1 MNILKVWIEKFR
13 TRRLGFT
20 FAILATLSAG
30 ILIGS
35 VVSHGVDGKE
45 AKVDSSDAQPLQI
58 PNPVNLSTTF
68 TKIAKEVGPAV
79 VNINTVSYPKNST
92 GRGAQGNSQSPD
104 DNGQGG
110 DGQEGQGQP
119 GQGQGQGQPG
129 QPGQGQGQ
137 PGQGQGD
144 NGMQDFFNHF
154 FGGPQGPEGE
164 GPDGG
169 EREALGSGFIV
180 DPRGYIITNN
190 HVVEKADKIWV
201 KLSTDPIGDQG
212 HAATVVG
219 TDKATDIAVLK
230 ISVGAPLPTV
240 KLGNSDGT
248 QIGDWVLAIGS
259 PFGLNQ
265 TVTAGIISSENRSLQ
280 GQGGMGAGEFQHFIQ
295 TDAAI
300 NPGNSGGPLVNM
312 DGQVIGM
319 NTAIYTQSAGNEGI
333 GFAMPADTIANVYN
347 QLIGPDHKVV
357 RGSIGITF
365 QAIMSSA
372 VGHVYG
378 FKNGVII
385 SSVTPGFPADK
396 AGLKPGDIIVSID
409 GRPIKGGDDL
419 INDIAG
425 RKPGSTATLGYIH
438 DGKHAT
444 TTVTIA
450 DRAAMLAA
458 LSSGA
463 SPSGNSNGP
472 QESGTSKLGMAVSNV
487 PPEMASKAGINGGV
501 LIRSIRPGSFADGL
515 QGLAP
520 GEVVLQM
527 NRQPIANIQQFQELA
542 SKLKSGDDVVFLV
555 VDPQHASLGNEYVGG
570 TLP

>member
-1 MNILKVWIEKFR
+1 MNTWKVWLNKFR
-13 TRRLGFT
+13 THRLSFT

-35 VVSHGVDGKE
+35 VVAHGVDGKE
-45 AKVDSSDAQPLQI
+45 AKVDSSDAQPLHI
-58 PNPVNLSTTF
+58 PSPVNLSTTF
-68 TKIAKEVGPAV
+68 TQIAKQVGPAV
-79 VNINTVSYPKNST
+79 VNINTVSYPKNPKS
-92 GRGAQGNSQSPD
+92 AQGNLQGPD
-104 DNGQGG
+104 ENGPG
-110 DGQEGQGQP
+110 DEGQG
-119 GQGQGQGQPG
+119 GQGQGQGQQG
-129 QPGQGQGQ
+129 PGQGQ
-137 PGQGQGD
+137 PGQGD

-154 FGGPQGPEGE
+154 FGFGGPQGPEGE

-190 HVVEKADKIWV
+190 HVVDKADKIWV
-201 KLSTDPIGDQG
+201 KLTTDPIGDPG

-230 ISVGAPLPTV
+230 INADSPLPTV
-240 KLGNSDGT
+240 KLGNSEGT

-280 GQGGMGAGEFQHFIQ
+280 GEGGIGAGEFQHFIQ

-333 GFAMPADTIANVYN
+333 GFAMPSDSIASVYN
-347 QLIGPDHKVV
+347 QLIGPAHKVI

-365 QAIMSSA
+365 QAVMSSA
-372 VGHVYG
+372 VGHIYG

-385 SSVTPGFPADK
+385 SSVQPSFPADK
-396 AGLKPGDIIVSID
+396 AGLKPGDIITSID

-419 INDIAG
+419 ISDIAA

-438 DGKHAT
+438 NGKHETA
-444 TTVTIA
+444 TVTIA
-450 DRAAMLAA
+450 DRADMLAA
-458 LSSGA
+458 ISNGA
-463 SPSGNSNGP
+463 GPSGNSSNG
-472 QESGTSKLGMAVSNV
+472 QQQNGTSKLGMSVSNV
-487 PPEMASKAGINGGV
+487 PPEIASKAGISGGV

-520 GEVVLQM
+520 GEVILQL

-542 SKLKSGDDVVFLV
+542 SKLKSGDDAVFLI
-555 VDPQHASLGNEYVGG
+555 VDPQHPSMGNTYVGG

>member
-1 MNILKVWIEKFR
+1 MKIWKVWIDKFR

-35 VVSHGVDGKE
+35 VVAHGVDGKE

-58 PNPVNLSTTF
+58 PSPVNLSTTF
-68 TKIAKEVGPAV
+68 TKIAKDVGPAV

-92 GRGAQGNSQSPD
+92 GRNFQGNPQGGQD
-104 DNGQGG
+104 DNGQGE
-110 DGQEGQGQP
+110 GQGGQGQQGQP
-119 GQGQGQGQPG
+119 GQQGP
-129 QPGQGQGQ
+129 
-137 PGQGQGD
+137 GQGD

-154 FGGPQGPEGE
+154 FGFGGPQGPEGE
-164 GPDGG
+164 APDGG

-201 KLSTDPIGDQG
+201 KLTSDPIGDQG

-219 TDKATDIAVLK
+219 TDKSTDIAVLK
-230 ISVGAPLPTV
+230 INVDHSLPTV

-265 TVTAGIISSENRSLQ
+265 SVTAGIISSENRSLR
-280 GQGGMGAGEFQHFIQ
+280 GEGGIDAGEFQHFIQ

-333 GFAMPADTIANVYN
+333 GFAMPADSIAHVYN
-347 QLIGPDHKVV
+347 QLIGPAHKVV

-365 QAIMSSA
+365 QAVMSSA

-396 AGLKPGDIIVSID
+396 AGLKPGDIIITID

-419 INDIAG
+419 INDIAE
-425 RKPGSTATLGYIH
+425 RKPGSTATIGYIH

-458 LSSGA
+458 LNNGA

-472 QESGTSKLGMAVSNV
+472 QQSGTTKLGMGVSNV
-487 PPEMASKAGINGGV
+487 PPEMASKAGISGGV
-501 LIRSIRPGSFADGL
+501 LIRNIRPGSFADGL

-520 GEVVLQM
+520 GQVILQM
-527 NRQPIANIQQFQELA
+527 NRQPIANVQQFQELA
-542 SKLKSGDDVVFLV
+542 SKLKSGDDVVLLV
-555 VDPQHASLGNEYVGG
+555 VDPQHAGMGNEYVGG

>member
-1 MNILKVWIEKFR
+1 MNSRKVWIDKFR

-35 VVSHGVDGKE
+35 VVAHGVDGKE
-45 AKVDSSDAQPLQI
+45 TKVDSSDAQRLQV
-58 PNPVNLSTTF
+58 PSPVNLSTTF
-68 TKIAKEVGPAV
+68 TKIAKDVGPAV
-79 VNINTVSYPKNST
+79 VNINTVSYPKNSS
-92 GRGAQGNSQSPD
+92 GRHFEGNGQGSD
-104 DNGQGG
+104 DNGQ
-110 DGQEGQGQP
+110 GQEGQGQEGPGQEGP
-119 GQGQGQGQPG
+119 GQGQGQG
-129 QPGQGQGQ
+129 
-137 PGQGQGD
+137 GD

-154 FGGPQGPEGE
+154 FGFGGPQGPEGE

-169 EREALGSGFIV
+169 ERMALGSGFIV
-180 DPRGYIITNN
+180 DSRGYIITNY

-201 KLSTDPIGDQG
+201 KLTTDPVGDQG
-212 HAATVVG
+212 HVATVVG

-230 ISVGAPLPTV
+230 INVGTALPTV
-240 KLGNSDGT
+240 KLGNSEGS
-248 QIGDWVLAIGS
+248 QIGDWVMAIGS

-265 TVTAGIISSENRSLQ
+265 SVTAGIISSENRSLA
-280 GQGGMGAGEFQHFIQ
+280 GQGGIGAGEFQHFIQ

-333 GFAMPADTIANVYN
+333 GFAMPANTIANVYN
-347 QLIGPDHKVV
+347 QLIGPEHKVV

-365 QAIMSSA
+365 QAVMSSA

-425 RKPGSTATLGYIH
+425 RKPGSTAAIGYIDH
-438 DGKHAT
+438 SGKHQTA
-444 TTVTIA
+444 TVTIA

-458 LSSGA
+458 LNNGR

-472 QESGTSKLGMAVSNV
+472 QENGTTKLGMGVSTV
-487 PPEMASKAGINGGV
+487 PPGMASKAGITGGV

-520 GEVVLQM
+520 GEVILQM
-527 NRQPIANIQQFQELA
+527 NRQPIKDVQQFQELA
-542 SKLKSGDDVVFLV
+542 SKLKPGDDVVFLV
-555 VDPQHASLGNEYVGG
+555 VDPQHPGMGNEYVGG

>member
-1 MNILKVWIEKFR
+1 MKNWKVWIDKFR

-35 VVSHGVDGKE
+35 VVAHGVDGKE
-45 AKVDSSDAQPLQI
+45 AKVDSSDAQPLQV
-58 PNPVNLSTTF
+58 PSPVNLSTTF
-68 TKIAKEVGPAV
+68 TKIAKDVGPAV
-79 VNINTVSYPKNST
+79 VNINTVSYPKNSS
-92 GRGAQGNSQSPD
+92 GRHFEG
-104 DNGQGG
+104 NGQTP
-110 DGQEGQGQP
+110 DGNGE
-119 GQGQGQGQPG
+119 GQGQGQGQ
-129 QPGQGQGQ
+129 QGQ
-137 PGQGQGD
+137 GQGQGD

-154 FGGPQGPEGE
+154 FGFGGPQGPEGE
-164 GPDGG
+164 APDGG
-169 EREALGSGFIV
+169 ERMALGSGYIV

-201 KLSTDPIGDQG
+201 KLTTDPIGDQG

-219 TDKATDIAVLK
+219 TDKSTDIAVLK
-230 ISVGAPLPTV
+230 ISVGTPLPTV

-265 TVTAGIISSENRSLQ
+265 TVTAGIISSENRSLA
-280 GQGGMGAGEFQHFIQ
+280 GQGGPGSGEFQHFIQ

-319 NTAIYTQSAGNEGI
+319 NTAIFTQSAGNEGI
-333 GFAMPADTIANVYN
+333 GFAMPSDMIASVYN
-347 QLIGPDHKVV
+347 QLIGPEHKVV

-365 QAIMSSA
+365 QAVMSSA

-396 AGLKPGDIIVSID
+396 AGLKPGDIIISID

-419 INDIAG
+419 INDIAN
-425 RKPGSTATLGYIH
+425 RKPGSTAALGYIDH
-438 DGKHAT
+438 NGKHQTA
-444 TTVTIA
+444 TVTIA

-458 LSSGA
+458 LSNGN
-463 SPSGNSNGP
+463 SPSGNSNG
-472 QESGTSKLGMAVSNV
+472 QQSNGTTKLGLGVSNI
-487 PPEMASKAGINGGV
+487 PPEMASKAGISGGV

-520 GEVVLQM
+520 GEVILQM
-527 NRQPIANIQQFQELA
+527 NRQPITNVQQFQEIA
-542 SKLKSGDDVVFLV
+542 SKLKAGDDVVFLV
-555 VDPQHASLGNEYVGG
+555 VDPQHANLGNEYVGG

>member
-1 MNILKVWIEKFR
+1 MKNEVRHHMNVWKVWIDKFR
-13 TRRLGFT
+13 TRRLSFT

-35 VVSHGVDGKE
+35 VVAHGVDGKE
-45 AKVDSSDAQPLQI
+45 AKVDSSDAQPLHI
-58 PNPVNLSTTF
+58 PSPVNLSTTF
-68 TKIAKEVGPAV
+68 TQIVKEVGPAV
-79 VNINTVSYPKNST
+79 VNINTVSYPKNPN
-92 GRGAQGNSQSPD
+92 RGGQGNLQGPD
-104 DNGQGG
+104 DNNQE
-110 DGQEGQGQP
+110 GQEGQGQ
-119 GQGQGQGQPG
+119 
-129 QPGQGQGQ
+129 
-137 PGQGQGD
+137 GQGQGD

-154 FGGPQGPEGE
+154 FGFGGPQGPEGE
-164 GPDGG
+164 APDGG

-201 KLSTDPIGDQG
+201 KLTTDPVGDQG

-219 TDKATDIAVLK
+219 TDKSTDIAVLK
-230 ISVGAPLPTV
+230 INVGHPLPTV

-265 TVTAGIISSENRSLQ
+265 TVTAGIISSENRSLA
-280 GQGGMGAGEFQHFIQ
+280 GEGGIGAGEFQHFIQ

-300 NPGNSGGPLVNM
+300 NPGNSGGPLVDM

-333 GFAMPADTIANVYN
+333 GFAMPSDTIANVYN
-347 QLIGPDHKVV
+347 QLIGPEHKVI

-365 QAIMSSA
+365 QAVMSSA

-385 SSVTPGFPADK
+385 SSVQPGFPADK
-396 AGLKPGDIIVSID
+396 AGLKPGDIITSID

-419 INDIAG
+419 INDIAS
-425 RKPGSTATLGYIH
+425 RKPGTTATLGYIH
-438 DGKHAT
+438 NGKHET

-458 LSSGA
+458 LNNGGGA
-463 SPSGNSNGP
+463 SENSNGP
-472 QESGTSKLGMAVSNV
+472 QQNGTSKLGLSVSNV
-487 PPEMASKAGINGGV
+487 PPELASKAGITGGV

-515 QGLAP
+515 QNLVP
-520 GEVVLQM
+520 GEVILQM
-527 NRQPIANIQQFQELA
+527 NRQSIANVEQFQEMA
-542 SKLKSGDDVVFLV
+542 SKLKAGDDVVFLV
-555 VDPQHASLGNEYVGG
+555 VDPQHPSLGNEYVGG

>member
-1 MNILKVWIEKFR
+1 MNILKVWIDKFR

-35 VVSHGVDGKE
+35 IVAHGVEGKE
-45 AKVDSSDAQPLQI
+45 AKVDSSDAQPLQV
-58 PNPVNLSTTF
+58 PSPVNLSTTF
-68 TKIAKEVGPAV
+68 TKIAKDVGPAV
-79 VNINTVSYPKNST
+79 VNINTVSYPKNSP
-92 GRGAQGNSQSPD
+92 GRSLQGNPQGGD
-104 DNGQGG
+104 DNGQGE
-110 DGQEGQGQP
+110 QEGP
-119 GQGQGQGQPG
+119 GQGQQ
-129 QPGQGQGQ
+129 
-137 PGQGQGD
+137 GQGQGD

-154 FGGPQGPEGE
+154 FGFGGPQGPEGE

-169 EREALGSGFIV
+169 ERMALGSGFIV
-180 DPRGYIITNN
+180 DPRVYIITNN

-201 KLSTDPIGDQG
+201 KLTTDPVGDQG

-230 ISVGAPLPTV
+230 INVGSPLPTV

-265 TVTAGIISSENRSLQ
+265 TVTAGIISSENRSLPNE
-280 GQGGMGAGEFQHFIQ
+280 GGMGGGEFQHFIQ

-347 QLIGPDHKVV
+347 QLIGPEHKVV

-365 QAIMSSA
+365 QAVMSSA

-419 INDIAG
+419 ISDIAG
-425 RKPGSTATLGYIH
+425 RKPGSTATLGYINH
-438 DGKHAT
+438 DGKHESA
-444 TTVTIA
+444 TVTIA
-450 DRAAMLAA
+450 DRAAMMAA
-458 LSSGA
+458 LNNGN
-463 SPSGNSNGP
+463 SPSGNANGP
-472 QESGTSKLGMAVSNV
+472 QENGTTKLGMGVSNV
-487 PPEMASKAGINGGV
+487 PPEMASKAGISGGV

-520 GEVVLQM
+520 GEVILQM
-527 NRQPIANIQQFQELA
+527 NRQPITNVQQFQELA

-555 VDPQHASLGNEYVGG
+555 IDPQHANMGNEYVGG

>member
-1 MNILKVWIEKFR
+1 MNVWKVWIDKFR

-20 FAILATLSAG
+20 FAILATLSTG

-35 VVSHGVDGKE
+35 VVAHGVDGKE

-58 PNPVNLSTTF
+58 PSPVNLSTTF
-68 TKIAKEVGPAV
+68 TQIVKQVGSAV
-79 VNINTVSYPKNST
+79 VNINTVSYPKNSN
-92 GRGAQGNSQSPD
+92 GRSAQGNLQGPD
-104 DNGQGG
+104 ENGP
-110 DGQEGQGQP
+110 DSEGQGE
-119 GQGQGQGQPG
+119 QGQ
-129 QPGQGQGQ
+129 
-137 PGQGQGD
+137 GQGQGD

-154 FGGPQGPEGE
+154 FGFGGPQGPQGE
-164 GPDGG
+164 SPNGG
-169 EREALGSGFIV
+169 ERLALGSGFIV

-201 KLSTDPIGDQG
+201 KLSTDSVGDQG
-212 HAATVVG
+212 HIATVVG
-219 TDKATDIAVLK
+219 TDKDTDIAVLK
-230 ISVGAPLPTV
+230 INADHPLPTV

-265 TVTAGIISSENRSLQ
+265 TVTAGIISSENRSLI
-280 GQGGMGAGEFQHFIQ
+280 GDGGIGAGEFQHFIQ

-333 GFAMPADTIANVYN
+333 GFAMPANTIANVHN
-347 QLIGPDHKVV
+347 QLIGPGHKVV

-365 QAIMSSA
+365 QAVTSSA
-372 VGHVYG
+372 VAHVYG

-385 SSVTPGFPADK
+385 SSVQPGFPADK
-396 AGLKPGDIIVSID
+396 AGLKPGDIITSID

-438 DGKHAT
+438 DGKHLT
-444 TTVTIA
+444 VTVTIA
-450 DRAAMLAA
+450 DRAAMMAA
-458 LSSGA
+458 LSRGGA
-463 SPSGNSNGP
+463 PSGNSNGP
-472 QESGTSKLGMAVSNV
+472 QQSGTSKLGMSVSNV
-487 PPEMASKAGINGGV
+487 PPEMASKAGITGGV
-501 LIRSIRPGSFADGL
+501 LIRNIRPGSFADGL
-515 QGLAP
+515 QSLAP
-520 GEVVLQM
+520 GEVILQL
-527 NRQPIANIQQFQELA
+527 NRQPVANVQQFQELA

-555 VDPQHASLGNEYVGG
+555 VDPQHASLGNTYVGG

>member
-1 MNILKVWIEKFR
+1 MKNWKVWIDKFR

-35 VVSHGVDGKE
+35 VVAHGVDGKE
-45 AKVDSSDAQPLQI
+45 AKVDSSDAQPLQV
-58 PNPVNLSTTF
+58 PSPVNLSTSF
-68 TKIAKEVGPAV
+68 TKIAKDVGPAV

-92 GRGAQGNSQSPD
+92 GRHFQGQGN
-104 DNGQGG
+104 NGQG
-110 DGQEGQGQP
+110 DEQEGP
-119 GQGQGQGQPG
+119 GQGQQ
-129 QPGQGQGQ
+129 
-137 PGQGQGD
+137 GQGQGD

-154 FGGPQGPEGE
+154 FGFGGPQGPEGE

-169 EREALGSGFIV
+169 ERMALGSGFIV

-201 KLSTDPIGDQG
+201 KLTTDPVGDQG

-219 TDKATDIAVLK
+219 TDKSTDIAVLK
-230 ISVGAPLPTV
+230 ISVGTQLPTV
-240 KLGNSDGT
+240 KLGNSGGT

-265 TVTAGIISSENRSLQ
+265 TVTAGIISSENRSLA
-280 GQGGMGAGEFQHFIQ
+280 GQGGPGSGEFQHFIQ

-319 NTAIYTQSAGNEGI
+319 NTAIFTQSAGNEGI
-333 GFAMPADTIANVYN
+333 GFAMPSDTIASVYN
-347 QLIGPDHKVV
+347 QLIGPEHKVV

-365 QAIMSSA
+365 QAVMSSA

-396 AGLKPGDIIVSID
+396 AGLKPGDIIITID
-409 GRPIKGGDDL
+409 GRAIKGGDDL

-425 RKPGSTATLGYIH
+425 RKPGSTATLGYIRN
-438 DGKHAT
+438 GKHETA
-444 TTVTIA
+444 TVTIA
-450 DRAAMLAA
+450 NREEMLAA
-458 LSSGA
+458 LSNGNSQ
-463 SPSGNSNGP
+463 SGNSNG
-472 QESGTSKLGMAVSNV
+472 QQSNGTTKLGLGVSNV
-487 PPEMASKAGINGGV
+487 PPEMASKAGITGGV

-520 GEVVLQM
+520 GEVILQM
-527 NRQPIANIQQFQELA
+527 NRQPITNVQQFQEIA
-542 SKLKSGDDVVFLV
+542 SKLKAGDDVVFLV
-555 VDPQHASLGNEYVGG
+555 VDPQHANMGNEYVGG

>member
-1 MNILKVWIEKFR
+1 MEKFR

-35 VVSHGVDGKE
+35 VVAHGVDGKE
-45 AKVDSSDAQPLQI
+45 TKVDSSDAQPLQV

-68 TKIAKEVGPAV
+68 TKIAKDVGPAV

-92 GRGAQGNSQSPD
+92 GRNFQGNSQGQG
-104 DNGQGG
+104 DNGQGEE
-110 DGQEGQGQP
+110 QEGP
-119 GQGQGQGQPG
+119 GQGQ
-129 QPGQGQGQ
+129 QGQG
-137 PGQGQGD
+137 PGQGD

-154 FGGPQGPEGE
+154 FGFGGPQGPEGE

-169 EREALGSGFIV
+169 ERMALGSGFIV

-201 KLSTDPIGDQG
+201 KLTTDPRGDQG

-230 ISVGAPLPTV
+230 INVGSPLPTV

-248 QIGDWVLAIGS
+248 QIGDWVMAIGS

-265 TVTAGIISSENRSLQ
+265 TVTAGIISSENRSLA
-280 GQGGMGAGEFQHFIQ
+280 GQGGPGSGEFQHFIQ

-300 NPGNSGGPLVNM
+300 NPGNSGGPLVDM

-333 GFAMPADTIANVYN
+333 GFAMPSNTIANVYN
-347 QLIGPDHKVV
+347 QLIGPEHKVV

-365 QAIMSSA
+365 QAVMSSA

-396 AGLKPGDIIVSID
+396 AGLKPGDIIISID

-419 INDIAG
+419 ISDIAG
-425 RKPGSTATLGYIH
+425 RKPGSTATLGYINH
-438 DGKHAT
+438 DGKHETA
-444 TTVTIA
+444 TVTIA

-458 LSSGA
+458 LNSGSAPSSG
-463 SPSGNSNGP
+463 SNGP
-472 QESGTSKLGMAVSNV
+472 QENGTTKLGLGVSNV
-487 PPEMASKAGINGGV
+487 PPEMASKASISGGV

-520 GEVVLQM
+520 GEVILQM
-527 NRQPIANIQQFQELA
+527 NRQPITNVQQFQDLA

-555 VDPQHASLGNEYVGG
+555 VDPQHASMGNTYVGG

>member
-35 VVSHGVDGKE
+35 VVAHGVDGKE
-45 AKVDSSDAQPLQI
+45 AKVDSSDAQPLQV

-68 TKIAKEVGPAV
+68 TKIAKDVGPAV

-92 GRGAQGNSQSPD
+92 GRGAQGGPQSPD
-104 DNGQGG
+104 DNGQGEG
-110 DGQEGQGQP
+110 PDGQGPQSQG
-119 GQGQGQGQPG
+119 
-129 QPGQGQGQ
+129 

-154 FGGPQGPEGE
+154 FGFGGPQQGPEGE

-201 KLSTDPIGDQG
+201 KLKSDPVGDQG

-230 ISVGAPLPTV
+230 ITADTPLPTV

-265 TVTAGIISSENRSLQ
+265 TVTAGIISSENRSLPNE
-280 GQGGMGAGEFQHFIQ
+280 GGMGAGEFQHFIQ

-319 NTAIYTQSAGNEGI
+319 NTAIFTQSAGNEGI
-333 GFAMPADTIANVYN
+333 GFAMPSDTIANVYN
-347 QLIGPDHKVV
+347 QLIGPEHKVV

-365 QAIMSSA
+365 QAVMSSA

-396 AGLKPGDIIVSID
+396 AGLKPGDIIISID

-458 LSSGA
+458 LNNGA

-472 QESGTSKLGMAVSNV
+472 QENGTTKLGMAVSNV

-520 GEVVLQM
+520 GEVILQM
-527 NRQPIANIQQFQELA
+527 NRQPIANVQQFQEIA
-542 SKLKSGDDVVFLV
+542 SKLKSGDDVVLLV
-555 VDPQHASLGNEYVGG
+555 VDPQHPSLGNEYVGG

>member
-1 MNILKVWIEKFR
+1 MNVWKVWIDKFR
-13 TRRLGFT
+13 TRRLSFT

-35 VVSHGVDGKE
+35 VVAHGVDGKE
-45 AKVDSSDAQPLQI
+45 AKVDSSDAQPLHI
-58 PNPVNLSTTF
+58 PSPVNLSTTF
-68 TKIAKEVGPAV
+68 TQIVKEVGPAV
-79 VNINTVSYPKNST
+79 VNINTVSYPKNPN
-92 GRGAQGNSQSPD
+92 RGGQGNLQGPD
-104 DNGQGG
+104 DNNQE
-110 DGQEGQGQP
+110 GQEGQGQ
-119 GQGQGQGQPG
+119 
-129 QPGQGQGQ
+129 
-137 PGQGQGD
+137 GQGQGD

-154 FGGPQGPEGE
+154 FGFGGPQGPEGE
-164 GPDGG
+164 APDGG

-201 KLSTDPIGDQG
+201 KLTTDPVGDQG

-219 TDKATDIAVLK
+219 TDKSTDIAVLK
-230 ISVGAPLPTV
+230 INVGHPLPTV

-265 TVTAGIISSENRSLQ
+265 TVTAGIISSENRSLA
-280 GQGGMGAGEFQHFIQ
+280 GEGGIGAGEFQHFIQ

-300 NPGNSGGPLVNM
+300 NPGNSGGPLVDM

-333 GFAMPADTIANVYN
+333 GFAMPSDTIANVYN
-347 QLIGPDHKVV
+347 QLIGPEHKVI

-365 QAIMSSA
+365 QAVMSSA

-385 SSVTPGFPADK
+385 SSVQPGFPADK
-396 AGLKPGDIIVSID
+396 AGLKPGDIITSID

-419 INDIAG
+419 INDIAS
-425 RKPGSTATLGYIH
+425 RKPGTTATLGYIH
-438 DGKHAT
+438 NGKHET

-458 LSSGA
+458 LNNGGGA
-463 SPSGNSNGP
+463 SENSNGP
-472 QESGTSKLGMAVSNV
+472 QQNGTSKLGLSVSNV
-487 PPEMASKAGINGGV
+487 PPELASKAGITGGV

-515 QGLAP
+515 QNLVP
-520 GEVVLQM
+520 GEVILQM
-527 NRQPIANIQQFQELA
+527 NRQSIANVEQFQEMA
-542 SKLKSGDDVVFLV
+542 SKLKAGDDVVFLV
-555 VDPQHASLGNEYVGG
+555 VDPQHPSLGNEYVGG